1 MNARTILPLACLA
14 TLGLAMLACPPASAQ
29 DATAILEKV
38 DGYRQLD
45 SSFTLDV
52 KLTDYDSD
60 QPREEMRMSGF
71 FAGDDKSVLVVR
83 NGKNKGMKVLLKGD
97 DMWVNLTGSKRG
109 LRITPMQRLM
119 GQAANGDVAK
129 VSFARD
135 YAATILHQDENGLVL
150 ELRAKSPGATY
161 QRVTLYINA
170 RNYRPEKAEFFLLS
184 GKHFKTAYYLEYARF
199 GDREGVSKVKIQDQL
214 NPKLYTI
221 METSN
226 YRKTSIPEKYFNV
239 MFLPNLEID

>member
-1 MNARTILPLACLA
+1 MNTRTTLLLAFLA
-14 TLGLAMLACPPASAQ
+14 GLGLTLLAGPPASAQ
-29 DATAILEKV
+29 DAAAILEKV
-38 DGYRQLD
+38 DGYRQL
-45 SSFTLDV
+45 SASFTLDV

-60 QPREEMRMSGF
+60 QLQEEMRMSGF

-83 NGKNKGMKVLLKGD
+83 SGKNKGMKVLLKGD

-129 VSFARD
+129 VAFAHD
-135 YAATILHQDENGLVL
+135 YAGTVLSRDGNSLVL
-150 ELRAKSPGATY
+150 DLRAKSPGATY
-161 QRVTLYINA
+161 QRVTLTINA
-170 RNYRPEKAEFFLLS
+170 ATFRPEKAEFFLLS

-199 GDREGVSKVKIQDQL
+199 DDREGVSKVKIQDQL

-226 YRKTSIPEKYFNV
+226 YHKTAIPEKYFNV